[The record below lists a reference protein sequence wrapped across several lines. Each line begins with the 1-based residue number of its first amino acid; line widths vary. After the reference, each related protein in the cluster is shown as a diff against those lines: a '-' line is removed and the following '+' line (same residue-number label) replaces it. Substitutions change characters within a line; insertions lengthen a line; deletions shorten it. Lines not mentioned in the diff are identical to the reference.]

1 MVFVRG
7 PKERNSRALGEN
19 LMLKAS
25 RSTGPKS
32 ALIRKPYRPGM
43 HGKRRRRLSEYGT
56 QLVEK
61 QKVKLSYGLTEK
73 NMRAYVEGAMRT
85 KTVTAPEQLVRR
97 LEMRLDNAVFRA
109 GLAASRSVAR
119 QLVSH
124 GHIWVNGRR
133 ANIPS
138 QQLRLGDML
147 AIRPQSR
154 EKKIFEDLTVRL
166 KKYEAPTWLSLDS
179 EKIETKVMAYPTS
192 EDAQVKA
199 DLALVI
205 EFYSR

>member
-19 LMLKAS
+19 LMLKAT
-25 RSTGPKS
+25 RSSSQKS

-43 HGKRRRRLSEYGT
+43 HGKRRRMLSEYGT
-56 QLVEK
+56 QLAEK
-61 QKVKLSYGLTEK
+61 QKVKLSYGLMEK
-73 NMRAYVEGAMRT
+73 NMRAYVEDAMRS
-85 KTVTAPEQLVRR
+85 KTVTTPEQLVRK

-109 GLAASRSVAR
+109 GLAISRSMAR
-119 QLVSH
+119 QFVSH

-154 EKKIFEDLTVRL
+154 DKKIFEDLTARL
-166 KKYEAPTWLSLDS
+166 KKYEAPTWLGLDS
-179 EKIETKVMAYPTS
+179 EKIEAKVVAYPTP

-199 DLALVI
+199 DLSLVI